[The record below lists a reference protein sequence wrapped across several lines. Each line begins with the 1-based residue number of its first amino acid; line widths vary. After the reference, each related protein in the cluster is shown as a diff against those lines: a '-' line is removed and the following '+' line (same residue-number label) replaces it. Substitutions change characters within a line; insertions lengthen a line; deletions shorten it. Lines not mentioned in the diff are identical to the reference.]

1 MTAPFCCFM
10 KTSKMAK
17 LCVERNL
24 KKLKSVMKKKALFS
38 NSLSKSV
45 FLTVLEILWNV
56 SLGKKPCVRRFSKDT
71 IKKVKTQKTLI
82 RFLLNKDKSLKKRKK
97 KFLNGTKK
105 FKKAIT
111 AILDE
116 FYEHCI
122 EQA

>member
-1 MTAPFCCFM
+1 
-10 KTSKMAK
+10 MAHN
-17 LCVERNL
+17 CVERNL
-24 KKLKSVMKKKALFS
+24 TKLKNVLEDKLLFS
-38 NSLSKSV
+38 ESLTKHV